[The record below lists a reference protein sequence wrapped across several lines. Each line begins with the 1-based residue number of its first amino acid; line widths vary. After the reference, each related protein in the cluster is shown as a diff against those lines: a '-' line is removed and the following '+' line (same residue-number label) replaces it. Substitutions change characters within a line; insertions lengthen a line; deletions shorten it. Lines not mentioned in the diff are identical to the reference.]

1 MLKHSRSLLRR
12 SAQFA
17 RRSLQP
23 VAPAVRNVGSRA
35 HRTSAWSRLSLA
47 LAIVLSGS
55 MSMVL
60 LASGY
65 AKFEM
70 THPRVRPLV
79 TGTDGSQTG
88 IASFQGDFTAIA
100 NSSSNL
106 FLLQRQADCSLSL
119 ITANSTTSGSI
130 PTFTITGN
138 TPHYERTLH
147 QLASLTTT
155 SDTYPH
161 GCVEKNTGIST
172 RTGVFVGVP
181 QAAAGVSA
189 QVVSNGSGNAVR
201 TRIYSNS
208 YAIVSQNIEA
218 SLTSASAV
226 TTADLN
232 GDGNGDLVIVNSSL
246 ATTAFISVMIG
257 NPDGT
262 FKTPINYTIAGN
274 YSVAAVIDD
283 VNGDGKLDLIVAS
296 DDQHISVLTG
306 NGDGTF
312 NAAQSFSAPCNGSA
326 NPLSTPILALITA
339 DLRNSGKKDIICS
352 NGLILLGNGDGT
364 FNPVS
369 APAFPYVQN
378 LTSGYGPGLASG
390 DLNNDG
396 KLDLVVSTG
405 ATISTW
411 IGNADGTFT
420 RGPSYPPLETWATS
434 PSQTSTATATPT
446 STPASPTAVSTA
458 ATAPA
463 LHHRTSSWETET
475 AHSRAHPI
483 SWVPTTAPTSATS
496 TATAPPTLSP
506 TLKTNTIRPFPRS
519 PSSLETAKA
528 PSPQPPPSPRPPA
541 SLEPHRPSP
550 RP

>member
-1 MLKHSRSLLRR
+1 MS
-12 SAQFA
+12 
-17 RRSLQP
+17 
-23 VAPAVRNVGSRA
+23 
-35 HRTSAWSRLSLA
+35 
-47 LAIVLSGS
+47 IVL
-55 MSMVL
+55 M
-60 LASGY
+60 ASGY
-65 AKFEM
+65 AKFET
-70 THPRVRPLV
+70 THPRIRPLV

-88 IASFQGDFTAIA
+88 IASFQGDFTAIS

-119 ITANSTTSGSI
+119 ITATSTTSGSI

-155 SDTYPH
+155 SGTYPH

-189 QVVSNGSGNAVR
+189 QVVSNGGGNAVR

-246 ATTAFISVMIG
+246 ATTAFVSIMIG

-312 NAAQSFSAPCNGSA
+312 NAAQSFSAPLNGSA

-396 KLDLVVSTG
+396 KLDLVVSNG

-420 RGPSYPPLETWATS
+420 RGASYASTGNLGYITVSDLDGDGNADIAISQFSGQVGVLELLGDGRGAF
-434 PSQTSTATATPT
+434 PQIG
-446 STPASPTAVSTA
+446 
-458 ATAPA
+458 
-463 LHHRTSSWETET
+463 
-475 AHSRAHPI
+475 RAH
-483 SWVPTTAPTSATS
+483 V
-496 TATAPPTLSP
+496 
-506 TLKTNTIRPFPRS
+506 
-519 PSSLETAKA
+519 
-528 PSPQPPPSPRPPA
+528 
-541 SLEPHRPSP
+541 
-550 RP
+550 